1 MTNGRVRWQEGWRM
15 KKKGDDDN
23 DKIRLMRNEGNENDD
38 DDIMTYKTLLLDC
51 KYFIRLV

>member
-1 MTNGRVRWQEGWRM
+1 M

-51 KYFIRLV
+51 KYFIRLNELR